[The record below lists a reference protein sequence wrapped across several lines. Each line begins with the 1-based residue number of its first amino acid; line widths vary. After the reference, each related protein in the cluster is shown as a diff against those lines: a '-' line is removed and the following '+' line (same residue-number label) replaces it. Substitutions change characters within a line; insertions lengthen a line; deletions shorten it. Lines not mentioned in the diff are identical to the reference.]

1 MEHMAGFEI
10 KPVTTGR
17 ERMKFIKMP
26 WQVYARDSHWV
37 PPLISDQKTFLDPEK
52 GVFFDHG
59 EASLFVAYRDGRPVG
74 RISAHVN
81 RLYDE
86 IYQDGKGFFGF
97 FECENSQ
104 ETASALFA
112 CAEEHLRARGK
123 SLIEGPLSFG
133 VYDEVGVLIDGFDT
147 DPYLLNIHN
156 PPYYRDL
163 IENAGYGKS
172 VDWFAYR
179 GYLKDY
185 LNLDERFYRV
195 KDKVMQRAGLTLRQI
210 DLSNVEEEAKTIQK
224 IFNTA
229 WDRNWGHVPFT
240 DREIRRFAGELVR
253 VAVPELSL
261 IAERNGEP
269 VGFTFST
276 CDANVAVKK
285 INGRLFPFGFL
296 TLLFGLKKTDRF
308 RLILM
313 GVLEEYR
320 GRGIENALYM
330 NVAKNGMEM
339 GFRELEMSLV
349 VETNVP
355 MVKIMEKLPVK
366 IYKTYR
372 LFSKSL

>member
-1 MEHMAGFEI
+1 MAAFEI
-10 KPVTTGR
+10 KRATTKR
-17 ERMKFIKMP
+17 ERMQFIKMP
-26 WQVYARDSHWV
+26 WSVYSRDTHWV
-37 PPLISDQKTFLDPEK
+37 PPLISDQMSFLDPEK

-59 EASLFVAYRDGRPVG
+59 EASLFIAYRDGKPVG

-86 IYQDGKGFFGF
+86 IYHDGKGFFGF

-112 CAEEHLRARGK
+112 SAEEDLRTSGK
-123 SLIEGPLSFG
+123 SVVEGPLSFG
-133 VYDEVGVLIDGFDT
+133 IYDEVGVLIDGFDT
-147 DPYLLNIHN
+147 DPYLLNVHN
-156 PPYYRDL
+156 PPYYREL
-163 IENAGYGKS
+163 IENAGYSKS

-179 GYLKDY
+179 GYLQDY
-185 LNLDERFYRV
+185 LHLDDRFYRV
-195 KDKVMQRAGLTLRQI
+195 KDKVMQRAGLTLRPI
-210 DLSNVEEEAKTIQK
+210 DLSDVEEEARTIQK

-229 WDRNWGHVPFT
+229 WDKNWGHVPFT
-240 DREIRRFAGELVR
+240 DREITRFAGELVR

-261 IAERNGEP
+261 IAERNGQP

-276 CDANVAVKK
+276 YDANAAVKR

-313 GVLEEYR
+313 GVLEDYR

-330 NVAKNGMEM
+330 TVAKNGMEL

-355 MVKIMEKLPVK
+355 MVKIMEKLPVE

-372 LFSKSL
+372 LFNKDL